1 MAKKPVLLLT
11 RKLPE
16 EVEARAARNYNA
28 ILNLADKQMLA
39 KDLIALSKGVDAI
52 LLCSTE
58 RFSAE
63 VIEGLDP
70 SVKAIATFS
79 VGYEHIDVEAAKKRG
94 LIAANTPDVLTDATA
109 DLTILLMLGATRRA
123 YEWGMKLRNG
133 EWGRWMAVEKLG
145 TDVKGKRLGI
155 YGMGRIGRAVAKR
168 AHGFGMEIHYHN
180 RSKLPPDLEASAVY
194 HSDAEE
200 MLSEIDILSINCPA
214 TSETLRF
221 LNEDRIAMMKDGAIV
236 LNSAR
241 GSVIVD
247 DALISALQSGK
258 LSAAG
263 LDVFDCEPKVDP
275 RYLTLENAF
284 LLPHIGSA
292 TIETRNAMG
301 FRALDNL
308 DAVFAGREPGD
319 RIA

>member
-1 MAKKPVLLLT
+1 MVKKPVLLVT

-16 EVEARAARNYNA
+16 EVEARAARDYDA
-28 ILNLADKQMLA
+28 ILNPTDEQMRAD
-39 KDLIALSKGVDAI
+39 DLIARSDGVDAI

-63 VIEGLDP
+63 VIKGLSP

-94 LIAANTPDVLTDATA
+94 LVAANTPDVLTDATA

-123 YEWGMKLRNG
+123 YEWSKKLRDG
-133 EWGRWMAVEKLG
+133 EWGRWIAVEKLG
-145 TDVKGKRLGI
+145 TDLRGKRLGI
-155 YGMGRIGRAVAKR
+155 YGMGRIGRAVAER
-168 AHGFGMEIHYHN
+168 ARGFGMEIHYHN
-180 RSKLPPDLEASAVY
+180 RSKLSPDLEAGAVY
-194 HSDAEE
+194 HTDAEK
-200 MLSEIDILSINCPA
+200 MLGQIDVLSMNCPA
-214 TSETLRF
+214 TPETVHF
-221 LNEDRIAMMKDGAIV
+221 LNADRIAMMKDGAIA

-247 DALISALQSGK
+247 DALINALQSGK

-263 LDVFDCEPKVDP
+263 LDVFDGEPKVDP

-284 LLPHIGSA
+284 LMPHIGSA

-308 DAVFAGREPGD
+308 DAVFAGQEPGD